1 MTVRD
6 IDLALIQALET
17 IALQCSEHP
26 RSGDWHVVRD
36 FYATNAAKCEAL
48 CAAHMLSDEGF
59 SPDVYKSF
67 KALGRDALHRHESA
81 REAVVESLK
90 SLRREA
96 ERPDRLNWLHDYV
109 WREIGKTQRARLAS
123 MAISWLARLS
133 AALDHP
139 DMSKWKGG
147 VRAEWRFPDRG
158 LRLEATIDAVTG
170 DGNPV
175 VVASA
180 TEAAEAKA
188 AYAAVVF
195 AAWSRR
201 IPETVLLVDPSR
213 RTARD
218 RSVSELLDGGVRTAV
233 SAARAVV
240 AASSGTLSGLRRT
253 PSYFNCQSCPAIG
266 VCNEGRDWLDQPAT
280 VRGGMRVS

>member
-1 MTVRD
+1 MVAVRAVE
-6 IDLALIQALET
+6 LALIQELET
-17 IALQCSEHP
+17 VALHCDEDP
-26 RSGDWHVVRD
+26 RRFSDWRVVRD
-36 FYATNAAKCEAL
+36 FHATNAARCETL
-48 CAAHMLSDEGF
+48 CAAHMLANEGF
-59 SPDVYKSF
+59 RPNVYMSF
-67 KALGRDALHRHESA
+67 KSLGRDALHRHESP

-96 ERPDRLNWLHDYV
+96 ERPDRLDWLYDYV
-109 WREIGKTQRARLAS
+109 WKEISRTQRARLAS

-133 AALDHP
+133 AALGHP
-139 DMSKWKGG
+139 DMSTWKGG
-147 VRAEWRFPDRG
+147 VRAEWGFPDRG

-170 DGNPV
+170 DGNPI
-175 VVASA
+175 VVAST

-195 AAWSRR
+195 AAWRRR

-253 PSYFNCQSCPAIG
+253 PSYFNCQSCPALG
-266 VCNEGRDWLDQPAT
+266 VCN
-280 VRGGMRVS
+280 